1 MKHCPE
7 NLIISNLQIK
17 RNNDY
22 LMLLKTILDNIF
34 KIIMWT
40 GYTEKTQNFIKISNS
55 LVNLIKNL
63 VRYKSENKFVEP

>member
-63 VRYKSENKFVEP
+63 VRYKSENKFVE

>member
-22 LMLLKTILDNIF
+22 LILLKTILDNIF

-63 VRYKSENKFVEP
+63 VRYKSENKFVE